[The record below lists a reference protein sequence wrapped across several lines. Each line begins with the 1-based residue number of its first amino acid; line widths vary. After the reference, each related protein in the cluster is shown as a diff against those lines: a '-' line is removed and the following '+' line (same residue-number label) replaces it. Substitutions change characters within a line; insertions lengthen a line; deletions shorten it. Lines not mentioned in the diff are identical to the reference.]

1 MDMKSKNKKDN
12 LSLPNTK
19 HSLNSKLKSADG
31 ENNFYENIVN
41 TVREPLLI
49 LDKDLRVVKANQSFF
64 DFFKVNPDETI
75 GTLIYNLGNDQWD
88 IPKLREL
95 LETILPEKTI
105 FNGFEVEHI
114 FSTIG
119 KRFMLLNA
127 QQIERAFGKEKV
139 ILLAIEDITERK
151 KIEDGLEKTRKELVI
166 IKKSADEVSKFA
178 ENIINT
184 VREPLLLLDKKL
196 RVVKASRSFFDFFKV
211 SSDETIGTLIYNLG
225 NQQWDI
231 PKLRE
236 LLETILPEKTTF
248 DNYEVEHDFSTIGKR
263 IMLLNARQIERAF
276 GKEKVILLA
285 IEDITLRKREE
296 KLLRD
301 KNRLTGEY
309 LDILFDLARTPIVI
323 WDSSLIINRFNL
335 EFQILSGYE
344 SSEMIGKPIKT
355 LFPGDRANSFI
366 DLLKNHLSDK
376 NSEAF
381 EIDILTKDK
390 SIKTVLWNS
399 TGIFD
404 NEDKNIVATMA
415 QDITERKQTSEKL
428 AYLETSYRI
437 LFESAQDGILILD
450 AETGKIIDANPFL
463 CELLDYS
470 KENFVDKELWQIG
483 FFEDIAANKEK
494 FLELQ
499 KNGYVR
505 YEDLP
510 LETANGRTINVEFVS
525 YLYSVNNHKVI
536 QCNIRDN
543 TIGKHNKDMLLKL
556 SRAVEQSPVSII
568 ITDTG
573 GDIEYINPKVTE
585 ITGYQFAEVIGKNPR
600 IFSSGKKSKSEY
612 KELWEAISSGKVWR
626 GEFHNKKKNGEL
638 YWELA
643 SISPIINQKGIITN
657 YLAVKED
664 ITERKRAAEE
674 LLKAKEKAEESDKLK
689 TEFLAQM
696 SHEIRTP
703 INVLLG
709 YIEYLDDLYGEPKVP
724 EAVDCFDG
732 INIASHRIIRTIDL
746 VLNAAE
752 LQTGTYQAKF
762 IKIDLDTEI
771 LHKLYKERFLSASQR
786 GLELVYNC
794 ELNDPKI
801 FADDYSTTQ
810 IFVNLIDNAIKYTRK
825 GKIEILLTKNRNGN
839 IVVEIKDTGIGIAK
853 EFLPRLFDAFAQEEQ
868 GYTRSFE
875 GNGLGLA
882 LVKRYCEINNAL
894 LEVESEKNVGST
906 FRVIFNN

>member
-1 MDMKSKNKKDN
+1 M
-12 LSLPNTK
+12 
-19 HSLNSKLKSADG
+19 
-31 ENNFYENIVN
+31 
-41 TVREPLLI
+41 
-49 LDKDLRVVKANQSFF
+49 
-64 DFFKVNPDETI
+64 
-75 GTLIYNLGNDQWD
+75 
-88 IPKLREL
+88 
-95 LETILPEKTI
+95 
-105 FNGFEVEHI
+105 
-114 FSTIG
+114 
-119 KRFMLLNA
+119 
-127 QQIERAFGKEKV
+127 
-139 ILLAIEDITERK
+139 
-151 KIEDGLEKTRKELVI
+151 I
-166 IKKSADEVSKFA
+166 IKKSADEVSEFA

-225 NQQWDI
+225 NNQWDI

-236 LLETILPEKTTF
+236 LLETILPDKTTF

-263 IMLLNARQIERAF
+263 IMPSNARQIERAF

-285 IEDITLRKREE
+285 IEDITGRKREE

-344 SSEMIGKPIKT
+344 SSEVIGKPIKT
-355 LFPGDRANSFI
+355 LFPDDRADSFI

-404 NEDKNIVATMA
+404 NEGKNIVATMA
-415 QDITERKQTSEKL
+415 QDITDRKQTSEKL

-437 LFESAQDGILILD
+437 LFESAQDGILTLN

-470 KENFVDKELWQIG
+470 KEKFIDKELWQIG
-483 FFEDIAANKEK
+483 FFKDIAANKEK

-510 LETANGRTINVEFVS
+510 LETATGQIINVEFVS

-556 SRAVEQSPVSII
+556 SRAVEQSPASII
-568 ITDTG
+568 ITDTE

-585 ITGYQFAEVIGKNPR
+585 ITGYQFAEVIGKKPR
-600 IFSSGKKSKSEY
+600 IFSSGEKPKSEY
-612 KELWEAISSGKVWR
+612 KELWATITSGKEWR

-638 YWELA
+638 YWESA
-643 SISPIINQKGIITN
+643 SISPIINEKGIITN

-664 ITERKRAAEE
+664 ITEQKRAAEE

-689 TEFLAQM
+689 NGIPC
-696 SHEIRTP
+696 S
-703 INVLLG
+703 NV
-709 YIEYLDDLYGEPKVP
+709 
-724 EAVDCFDG
+724 A
-732 INIASHRIIRTIDL
+732 
-746 VLNAAE
+746 
-752 LQTGTYQAKF
+752 
-762 IKIDLDTEI
+762 
-771 LHKLYKERFLSASQR
+771 
-786 GLELVYNC
+786 
-794 ELNDPKI
+794 
-801 FADDYSTTQ
+801 
-810 IFVNLIDNAIKYTRK
+810 
-825 GKIEILLTKNRNGN
+825 RN
-839 IVVEIKDTGIGIAK
+839 
-853 EFLPRLFDAFAQEEQ
+853 
-868 GYTRSFE
+868 
-875 GNGLGLA
+875 
-882 LVKRYCEINNAL
+882 
-894 LEVESEKNVGST
+894 
-906 FRVIFNN
+906 